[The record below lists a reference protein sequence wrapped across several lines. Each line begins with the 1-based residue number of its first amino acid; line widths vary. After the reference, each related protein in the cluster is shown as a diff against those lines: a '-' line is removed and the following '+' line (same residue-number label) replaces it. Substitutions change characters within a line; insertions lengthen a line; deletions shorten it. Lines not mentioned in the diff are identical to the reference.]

1 MGLKTFSENLRRAG
15 AVMTGTLLVAG
26 IAAAANAQTLGI
38 GTSGQ
43 GTATY
48 SIGSA
53 IAKVVGDKA
62 GLQIV
67 VQPQGG
73 TGKVVPLVNSG
84 RLDFGLANIL
94 EVTNAVKGK
103 GPFKDRDNPNLK
115 IAAVIYPFKVG
126 FFVRNDSPAKSV
138 LDIKGMKISSGYD
151 SQKIIGIL
159 VKAALANGGL
169 TFEDMDTVPTAN
181 IIGNAND
188 FAAGKTDVG
197 FFALGSG
204 KVSQVNASVGGL
216 RFITFESAGEAEKR
230 MQAVIS
236 QAYIQRVE
244 PRADLVGVAEPI
256 NVMAYDYIL
265 YVGAHIADDVVAK
278 VVKAM
283 AENGGALAASFA
295 NFNDLVPSNMAK
307 DVSLDY
313 HPGAISYYQGAGMW
327 QR

>member
-1 MGLKTFSENLRRAG
+1 MGLKTFSEIMRRAG
-15 AVMTGTLLVAG
+15 AVVTGALIVAG
-26 IAAAANAQTLGI
+26 IAAAANAQTLAI

-62 GLQIV
+62 GLQVV

-84 RLDFGLANIL
+84 RVDFGLANIL
-94 EVTNAVKGK
+94 EVTNAVKGV
-103 GPFKDRDNPNLK
+103 GPFKGRENPNLK

-126 FFVRNDSPAKSV
+126 FFVRNDSPAKLVS
-138 LDIKGMKISSGYD
+138 DIKGMKISSGYD
-151 SQKIIGIL
+151 GQKIIGIL

-169 TFEDMDTVPTAN
+169 TFDDMDNVPTAN

-204 KVSQVNASVGGL
+204 KVSQINASVGGL
-216 RFITFESAGEAEKR
+216 RFITLDAAGEAVKR
-230 MQAVIS
+230 MQATVS
-236 QAYIQRVE
+236 QSYVQRVE
-244 PRADLVGVAEPI
+244 PRADLVGIAEPV
-256 NVMAYDYIL
+256 NLMAYDYIL
-265 YVGAHIADDVVAK
+265 YAGAHIADDVVAK

-283 AENGGALAASFA
+283 AENRDALAASFA
-295 NFNDLVPSNMAK
+295 NFNDLVPAKMSK
-307 DVSLDY
+307 DVGLEY